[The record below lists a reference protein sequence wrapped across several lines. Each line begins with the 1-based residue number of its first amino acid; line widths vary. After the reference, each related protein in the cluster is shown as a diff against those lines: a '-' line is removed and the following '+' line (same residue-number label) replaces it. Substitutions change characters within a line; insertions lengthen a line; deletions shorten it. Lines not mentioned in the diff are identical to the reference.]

1 MTTKFCKSEFP
12 FEKIKN
18 NFSFNKKD
26 KSGLM
31 NVFLLSISGI
41 LGISSVIQRNN
52 NYLYIYGGGAFASFG
67 ILAGRI
73 YKNPIEA
80 LYMMSSILTLG
91 IRTPEFLDKDYYFPK
106 NRVFEDPTNFEAL
119 KDEVIRILEKT
130 ENGDKLKMTSETFSG
145 QNKYIGSDIRREND
159 KIKAWRVIN
168 LKVGTEYSP
177 DANKHFPALVQLLKD
192 MPEVCSCSI
201 SVLQEGVHIPIHVGY
216 YKGIM
221 RYMIPIIVP
230 KDREKV
236 FLCVN
241 ELKYSWTEGVGVLW
255 DDTYPHKVYNNT
267 NEIRVVIYMDVVRP
281 LSGFLNSMN
290 RFILR
295 LASNSKIVK
304 DEIKKT
310 EIQVKNKE

>member
-1 MTTKFCKSEFP
+1 MTTNFCKSEFP

-26 KSGLM
+26 KSGLI
-31 NVFLLSISGI
+31 NIFLLSMSGI

-52 NYLYIYGGGAFASFG
+52 YYLYGGAFAFFG
-67 ILAGRI
+67 GFAVRI

-80 LYMMSSILTLG
+80 LYMMSAILTLG

-106 NRVFEDPTNFEAL
+106 NRVFEDPTNFKAL
-119 KDEVIRILEKT
+119 KNEVVSILAKT
-130 ENGDKLKMTSETFSG
+130 DNGDKLKMTSETFSG
-145 QNKYIGSDIRREND
+145 QNKYIGSDIIREND
-159 KIKAWRVIN
+159 KIKAWRIIN
-168 LKVGTEYSP
+168 LKVGDEYSS
-177 DANKHFPALVQLLKD
+177 DANKHFPALVRLLKD
-192 MPEVCSCSI
+192 IPEVCSCSI

-230 KDREKV
+230 KDLENV

-281 LSGFLNSMN
+281 LSGALNAMN

-310 EIQVKNKE
+310 EIQVRNEA

>member
-26 KSGLM
+26 KSGLI
-31 NVFLLSISGI
+31 NLFLLSMSGI

-52 NYLYIYGGGAFASFG
+52 NYLYIYGGGAFASLGTF
-67 ILAGRI
+67 AVRI

-80 LYMMSSILTLG
+80 LYMMSAILTLG
-91 IRTPEFLDKDYYFPK
+91 IRTPEFLDKDSYFPK
-106 NRVFEDPTNFEAL
+106 NRIFEDPTNFEAL
-119 KDEVIRILEKT
+119 KNEVVSILAKT
-130 ENGDKLKMTSETFSG
+130 DNGDKLKMTSETFSG
-145 QNKYIGSDIRREND
+145 QNKYIGSDIRCEND

-168 LKVGTEYSP
+168 LKVGTKYSP
-177 DANKHFPALVQLLKD
+177 DANKYFPALVRLLKD
-192 MPEVCSCSI
+192 IPEVCSCSI

-230 KDREKV
+230 KDRENV

-281 LSGFLNSMN
+281 LPRILNVMN
-290 RFILR
+290 RFILW

-310 EIQVKNKE
+310 EIQVKNE